1 MHITE
6 AEMNNPINLEDFRL
20 EPGAEVALDNRPMD
34 EIEDEERAE
43 VELHE
48 EFSEAELAE
57 LAELI

>member
-1 MHITE
+1 
-6 AEMNNPINLEDFRL
+6 MNNPINLDDFRL